1 MYAIYTVPTT
11 IFIPHILYWVDC
23 DSLHKKVGSVLSE
36 YTFKGLSL
44 EKWNSPILLSML
56 TDDELIELH
65 ALMYSEIIDLV
76 EGRVDQSLMFEAKM
90 IIQHI
95 KDNA

>member
-1 MYAIYTVPTT
+1 MSDYKY
-11 IFIPHILYWVDC
+11 
-23 DSLHKKVGSVLSE
+23 
-36 YTFKGLSL
+36 KGLSL
-44 EKWNSPILLSML
+44 EKWKSPILLSML
-56 TDDELIELH
+56 TYDELIELH

-76 EGRVDQSLMFEAKM
+76 EGHLEDSLMFEAKM